1 MIKAAVLGSP
11 IAHSLSPK
19 IHRRAYEFLG
29 IAGSYDA
36 IEVGEDE
43 LANFFESERS
53 LEWSGFSLT
62 MPLKEAVIKLNCE
75 VSQIAKLCNSGNTLY
90 RRESQWSVTSTDYL
104 AFRNLVN
111 LKGGEKVAV
120 IGGGGTARAA
130 IGALNEK
137 VATVDVFLRNPKRQ
151 SALVAAAPDLQL
163 KFLEMS
169 TQLSGY
175 DLIIQTT
182 PAGAIDELL
191 VTELEVT
198 GKLLECLYMPWP
210 TKFAER
216 YLDAQLEVISGGQ
229 LLVEQAMFQVELF
242 AHVKV
247 DFEAMR
253 PLLLAEITE

>member
-43 LANFFESERS
+43 LANFFEAERS

-62 MPLKEAVIKLNCE
+62 MQLKEAVIKLNCE

-130 IGALNEK
+130 IGALN
-137 VATVDVFLRNPKRQ
+137 
-151 SALVAAAPDLQL
+151 
-163 KFLEMS
+163 
-169 TQLSGY
+169 
-175 DLIIQTT
+175 
-182 PAGAIDELL
+182 
-191 VTELEVT
+191 
-198 GKLLECLYMPWP
+198 
-210 TKFAER
+210 
-216 YLDAQLEVISGGQ
+216 
-229 LLVEQAMFQVELF
+229 
-242 AHVKV
+242 
-247 DFEAMR
+247 
-253 PLLLAEITE
+253 